1 MCQNPDVV
9 QPLREE
15 IINVLKEEGCE
26 YRPQSW
32 KLPVVL
38 MFSCAREGSK
48 VSLYKMKL
56 LDSFM
61 KETQRLQASHGN
73 GVSLVSLF
81 SLQISY

>member
-1 MCQNPDVV
+1 MTSGIIQICQNPEVL

-15 IINVLKEEGCE
+15 IITVLKEEGCE
-26 YRPQSW
+26 YALALLAPA
-32 KLPVVL
+32 KAVL
-38 MFSCAREGSK
+38 ILRVREGSK

-73 GVSLVSLF
+73 GSSV
-81 SLQISY
+81 IP